1 MSRLILL
8 AGANANAQTN
18 FSSCAPVLCI
28 AAQESHLEMVNLLLE
43 FGADVSFTGD
53 DDVPALSYASRQGQ
67 IKVIDALIRKMA
79 KVAKT
84 QKNISF
90 ETILIFTVLF

>member
-18 FSSCAPVLCI
+18 FGNYAPVLCI
-28 AAQESHLEMVNLLLE
+28 AAQEGHLEMVNLLLE
-43 FGADVSFTGD
+43 FGADVGFTGD

-79 KVAKT
+79 KVVKT
-84 QKNISF
+84 
-90 ETILIFTVLF
+90 